1 MNEFLPR
8 TEPAAPLASATERR
22 YRVRTVTAAPP
33 ASSRTDAATQPAA
46 PVRDAPREGTAAS
59 GGTDAV
65 ARALAAYAE
74 VRNRTRSVVSELAN
88 APRPPSPS
96 ATAEAE
102 DALVSLLPQP
112 AVIHPLPPAN
122 QDMVRF
128 VSEVTASIARQAA
141 QARAAMSG
149 ASPAMVEAATD

>member
-22 YRVRTVTAAPP
+22 YRVRTVTAVSP
-33 ASSRTDAATQPAA
+33 ATSRTDAAAQPPA
-46 PVRDAPREGTAAS
+46 PARDAPREGAPVS

-65 ARALAAYAE
+65 ARALADYAE
-74 VRNRTRSVVSELAN
+74 VRSRTRGIVSDLAN
-88 APRPPSPS
+88 TPRPPSPT

-149 ASPAMVEAATD
+149 ASPAIVEAATD

>member
-22 YRVRTVTAAPP
+22 YRVRTVTAASP
-33 ASSRTDAATQPAA
+33 ATSRTDAAANPPA
-46 PVRDAPREGTAAS
+46 PRRDAPHDAAS
-59 GGTDAV
+59 ATGGSDAV
-65 ARALAAYAE
+65 ARALAAYAD
-74 VRNRTRSVVSELAN
+74 VRNRTRGVVSDLAN
-88 APRPPSPS
+88 SPKPPSPS
-96 ATAEAE
+96 ATAQAE
-102 DALVSLLPQP
+102 DDLVSLLPQP